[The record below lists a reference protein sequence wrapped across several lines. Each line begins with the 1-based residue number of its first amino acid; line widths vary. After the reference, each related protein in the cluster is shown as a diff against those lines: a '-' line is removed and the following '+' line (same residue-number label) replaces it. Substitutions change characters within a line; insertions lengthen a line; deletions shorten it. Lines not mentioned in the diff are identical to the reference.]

1 MKTLHLYGHDK
12 TRLYVEYESGPPTAT
27 FVLCDGI
34 GCDGFIWHHLRS
46 SLTSIGTV
54 VHHHMRGHGRSQ
66 VPHLSSNVT
75 IGDLADDIPEIL
87 RQLCVTRD
95 RPLILLGHSMGVQ
108 VVLEYLQ
115 RHGQEAA
122 AAVLICGS
130 FEHPASRVHYNDNLA
145 RALPLL
151 KKVTQ
156 HLKSPVSFLWK
167 AALESP
173 LAFPVAKL
181 TEVHP
186 DRTDEAVFRDYL
198 SHLAN
203 IDLDVFWSML
213 SAANHHSAR
222 PYLSALKLPCLVLS
236 GEDDRMT
243 PPELSGELCTLLP
256 NARYVGI
263 PGGTHIAPIEYP
275 DKVNRAIM
283 TFIKN
288 VLSR

>member
-1 MKTLHLYGHDK
+1 M
-12 TRLYVEYESGPPTAT
+12 
-27 FVLCDGI
+27 
-34 GCDGFIWHHLRS
+34 
-46 SLTSIGTV
+46 
-54 VHHHMRGHGRSQ
+54 
-66 VPHLSSNVT
+66 
-75 IGDLADDIPEIL
+75 
-87 RQLCVTRD
+87 
-95 RPLILLGHSMGVQ
+95 
-108 VVLEYLQ
+108 
-115 RHGQEAA
+115 
-122 AAVLICGS
+122 
-130 FEHPASRVHYNDNLA
+130 
-145 RALPLL
+145 
-151 KKVTQ
+151 VTQ